1 MDGLIYLDHA
11 ATTPVHP
18 LVRQAMMLYHTEYYG
33 NPETLYSAGIAA
45 NEAVEDARRKVAAL
59 INCDPSEI
67 YFTGGGTEADNWAV
81 KGTAYARE
89 KKGKH
94 IVTSAIEHHAALDPC
109 YFLEKRGFDVTRLPV
124 DSDGLVTPDDVKKA
138 IRKDTILVSVMH
150 ANNEVG
156 TVEPVEEIGKI
167 TREAGVAFLV
177 DAVQTAGN
185 YPVDVQAMGC
195 DMLALSAHKFYG
207 PKGVGALYLRKGTRL
222 VQLLHG
228 GGQEGGKRA
237 GTHNVHGIV
246 GMGRAAEI
254 AMEEMI
260 PAMEQETELRDRLIG
275 GILDG
280 IPDVRLNGHA
290 TRRLPNN
297 VSVCVEKVEGE
308 AMLLSLDMKRIC
320 CSSGSACTTG
330 SLEPSHVL
338 LALGMPVEMAHG
350 SLRFSLGRW
359 TTEEQ
364 INYVLEV
371 LPAIVQRLRGM
382 SPVK

>member
-18 LVRQAMMLYHTEYYG
+18 LVRQAMMLYYTEYYG
-33 NPETLYSAGIAA
+33 NPETLYSAGVAA
-45 NEAVEDARRKVAAL
+45 NEAIEDARRKVAAL

-94 IVTSAIEHHAALDPC
+94 IVTSAIEHHAALEPC
-109 YFLEKRGFDVTRLPV
+109 HFLEKRGFDVTRLPV

-138 IRKDTILVSVMH
+138 IRKDTILVSIMH

-156 TVEPVEEIGKI
+156 TVEPVEEIGEI

-246 GMGRAAEI
+246 G
-254 AMEEMI
+254 
-260 PAMEQETELRDRLIG
+260 
-275 GILDG
+275 
-280 IPDVRLNGHA
+280 
-290 TRRLPNN
+290 
-297 VSVCVEKVEGE
+297 
-308 AMLLSLDMKRIC
+308 
-320 CSSGSACTTG
+320 
-330 SLEPSHVL
+330 
-338 LALGMPVEMAHG
+338 LAGP
-350 SLRFSLGRW
+350 
-359 TTEEQ
+359 
-364 INYVLEV
+364 
-371 LPAIVQRLRGM
+371 P
-382 SPVK
+382 K

>member
-94 IVTSAIEHHAALDPC
+94 IVTSAIEHHAALEPC
-109 YFLEKRGFDVTRLPV
+109 HFLEKRGFDVTRLPV
-124 DSDGLVTPDDVKKA
+124 DSDGMVTPDDVKKA
-138 IRKDTILVSVMH
+138 IRKDTILVSIMH

-156 TVEPVEEIGKI
+156 TVEPVEEIGEI

-185 YPVDVQAMGC
+185 YPVDVQTMGC
-195 DMLALSAHKFYG
+195 DMLALSAHKLYG

-246 GMGRAAEI
+246 GLGRAAEI
-254 AMEEMI
+254 AMEEMTLV
-260 PAMEQETELRDRLIG
+260 MEQETELRDRLIK

-297 VSVCVEKVEGE
+297 VNVCVEKVEGE

-338 LALGMPVEMAHG
+338 LALGVPVEIVHG

-364 INYVLEV
+364 IDYVLEV
-371 LPAIVQRLRGM
+371 LPGIVQRLRGM

>member
-109 YFLEKRGFDVTRLPV
+109 HFLEKRGFDVTRLPV

-254 AMEEMI
+254 AMEEMV